1 MRTVPVPMAFGEITK
16 QLAQQALGNT
26 LSDALEGK
34 PAPAQPETA
43 GGTILAQIQAM
54 QRALK
59 PEEELVVLF
68 RTGPE
73 TIRVL
78 EFYAPSWQVL
88 VLTGLDSSKNVTR
101 IVSSAESLQ
110 LVCKVMQAHA
120 PAKPIRINFIT
131 PKPKSE

>member
-1 MRTVPVPMAFGEITK
+1 MAFGEITK

-26 LSDALEGK
+26 LSEALEGK
-34 PAPAQPETA
+34 PAPVLPETVC
-43 GGTILAQIQAM
+43 GTILAQIQAM

-88 VLTGLDSSKNVTR
+88 VMTGLDSAKNVTR
-101 IVSSAESLQ
+101 IISPADSLQ
-110 LVCKVMQAHA
+110 LVCKVMQAQA
-120 PAKPIRINFIT
+120 PAKPIRINFIA
-131 PKPKSE
+131 PKPKAE